1 MSTTQAQQMLID
13 DALLA
18 IKLAQGSLEGI
29 LPSPIR
35 KEIAQAQ
42 RARKLNPCGEVAE
55 KYIGQG
61 LLNDGGLRVYDLLSA
76 LEDIILCGGRLEGA
90 KMRLAAAAREPN
102 LKLTRHKDR

>member
-1 MSTTQAQQMLID
+1 MIGTINQYLEDAKMSLD
-13 DALLA
+13 
-18 IKLAQGSLEGI
+18 LAQGSLEDL

-61 LLNDGGLRVYDLLSA
+61 LLNDEGLRVYDLLSA
-76 LEDIILCGGRLEGA
+76 LEDIVFCRGRLEGA

-102 LKLTRHKDR
+102 LKLTKHRDR